1 MISISNEGR
10 IFMQPDIVAY
20 KLIMALGMIAVIV
33 IPVCI
38 IAQTRVRAFVGFRER
53 I

>member
-1 MISISNEGR
+1 
-10 IFMQPDIVAY
+10 MQPDIVAY
-20 KLIMALGMIAVIV
+20 KLTMALGMIAVIV